1 MASHP
6 RAELVLEA
14 LDMAAQQRSPEET
27 IHHPDQGSQYA
38 AIASGMRR
46 GDGGVRPSMG
56 SVGDC
61 FDNAMAESFF
71 ATLECELIEQ
81 ESFSDRSEARLMVF
95 ICREGS
101 YNPHRRHSAIDYH
114 SPMTYEK
121 IYDLQD
127 AQEQTLLSERRPLAA
142 V

>member
-1 MASHP
+1 
-6 RAELVLEA
+6 
-14 LDMAAQQRSPEET
+14 
-27 IHHPDQGSQYA
+27 
-38 AIASGMRR
+38 
-46 GDGGVRPSMG
+46 
-56 SVGDC
+56 
-61 FDNAMAESFF
+61 
-71 ATLECELIEQ
+71 
-81 ESFSDRSEARLMVF
+81 MVF